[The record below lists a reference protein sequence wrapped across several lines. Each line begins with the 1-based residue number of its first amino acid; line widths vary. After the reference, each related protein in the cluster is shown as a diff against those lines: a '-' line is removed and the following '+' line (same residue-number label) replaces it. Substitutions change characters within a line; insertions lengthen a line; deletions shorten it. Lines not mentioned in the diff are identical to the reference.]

1 MAVFKPL
8 IQFINITP
16 TTDTIMKKI
25 CFKVID
31 SCKIIVA
38 IINVAM
44 GASAFIIPDSEL
56 DTYFIPT
63 VWKKNMDMG

>member
-1 MAVFKPL
+1 
-8 IQFINITP
+8 
-16 TTDTIMKKI
+16 MKKI
-25 CFKVID
+25 CFKAID

-63 VWKKNMDMG
+63 V